1 MTLASPLAQRD
12 AVLLWA
18 CQAMRWAMPRAARS
32 KRALRLVSP
41 APRSYGA
48 S

>member
-1 MTLASPLAQRD
+1 MTLASPLVQRD
-12 AVLLWA
+12 AVLLRA
-18 CQAMRWAMPRAARS
+18 CLAMRWAMPRAARS
-32 KRALRLVSP
+32 KQALRLDSP